1 VSTKNKVIV
10 RKTAA
15 DSLLGGIE
23 HTMKRIP
30 SLFSQ
35 IAGLTLVGFVLCS
48 LTSCG
53 RKNGTSTSGN
63 VAPGQIFVS
72 AQNGDFETVKS
83 LLKVNPELVR
93 SRDKVGST
101 PLHRAAQEGG
111 MALVKLLLASGADV
125 NAQDNYGN
133 TPLHE
138 AALNGHK
145 EVVALLL
152 TCKADFNA
160 RNKNGE
166 TPLHRAAMTGHND
179 VAELL
184 LANGADV
191 NAKDNGSTTPL
202 QLAVVNGRQDMVELL
217 RQHGGHE

>member
-1 VSTKNKVIV
+1 
-10 RKTAA
+10 
-15 DSLLGGIE
+15 
-23 HTMKRIP
+23 MKRIP
-30 SLFSQ
+30 SLLSQ
-35 IAGLTLVGFVLCS
+35 IAVLTLVGLVLCS

-63 VAPGQIFVS
+63 VAPGQIFVA
-72 AQNGDFETVKS
+72 AQNGDLETVKS

-93 SRDKVGST
+93 KIDTLGVT
-101 PLHRAAQEGG
+101 PLHRAAQQGRID
-111 MALVKLLLASGADV
+111 VVRLLLASGADV
-125 NAQDNYGN
+125 NAQDKYGN

-138 AALNGHK
+138 SALFGHK
-145 EVVALLL
+145 DVVALLL
-152 TCKADFNA
+152 ASKADVNA
-160 RNKNGE
+160 LNKNGE
-166 TPLHRAAMTGHND
+166 TPLHRAAMTGHNETGHND

>member
-1 VSTKNKVIV
+1 
-10 RKTAA
+10 
-15 DSLLGGIE
+15 
-23 HTMKRIP
+23 MKRIP
-30 SLFSQ
+30 SLLSQ
-35 IAGLTLVGFVLCS
+35 IAVLTLVGLVLCS

-63 VAPGQIFVS
+63 VAPGQIFVA
-72 AQNGDFETVKS
+72 AQNGDLETVKS

-93 SRDKVGST
+93 KIDTLGVT
-101 PLHRAAQEGG
+101 PLHRAAQQGRID
-111 MALVKLLLASGADV
+111 VVRLLLASGADV
-125 NAQDNYGN
+125 NAQDKYGN

-138 AALNGHK
+138 SALFGHK
-145 EVVALLL
+145 DVVALLL
-152 TCKADFNA
+152 ASKADVNA
-160 RNKNGE
+160 LNKNGE

-184 LANGADV
+184 LANGAGV